1 MADIITVKNLTK
13 NYGKLTALDG
23 VDLTVKDRECFA
35 LIGLNGAGKTTFIN
49 VVTTLLSYDKGEVL
63 IDGID
68 LLKNPF
74 EIKKIINVS
83 PQESAVCKNL
93 TVEENLALIVDLYQL
108 QDGKQKIEQVIK
120 EFQLEQKRK
129 VLAKK
134 LSGGQLKRLSIALA
148 VITEPKILFL
158 DEPTL
163 GLDVMARRKLW
174 EIIKEQKSKRTVFLT
189 THYLEEVENLTDR
202 VAIISAGKIKATGS
216 VQEILTLTGKSTL
229 EEAFISLAEVE

>member
-1 MADIITVKNLTK
+1 MIKVSNLTK
-13 NYGKLTALDG
+13 RYGKLVALDG
-23 VDLTVKDRECFA
+23 VNLTVNDKECFA

-49 VVTTLLSYDKGEVL
+49 VVTTLLPFDEGEVL
-63 IDGID
+63 IDGVD
-68 LLKNPF
+68 LKKNPF
-74 EIKKIINVS
+74 DVKKIINVS

-93 TVEENLALIVDLYQL
+93 TVEENLSLIVDLYQIPE
-108 QDGKQKIEQVIK
+108 GKLKVEQTIK
-120 EFQLEQKRK
+120 EFQLEEKRK

-134 LSGGQLKRLSIALA
+134 LSGGQIKRLSIALA
-148 VITEPKILFL
+148 VITDPKILFL

-216 VQEILTLTGKSTL
+216 VKEVLTLTGKSSL